1 METALQIILGIIAL
15 ICFLGG
21 VNLLTKGAQYFLP
34 KEMPPQ
40 IILDNA
46 FRFLSGIYLS
56 MGFLCSWAVM
66 KIAEIN
72 DLVYLLGVTVL
83 FSGLGRLYSRIKI
96 GKGSAYLT
104 FAMLLEFV
112 LAASLILLQYFR

>member
-1 METALQIILGIIAL
+1 METTLQIILGIIAL

-34 KEMPPQ
+34 KETPPQ
-40 IILDNA
+40 IILDNVL
-46 FRFLSGIYLS
+46 RFLSGIYLG
-56 MGFLCSWAVM
+56 MGFLCSWAVI

-72 DLVYLLGVTVL
+72 DLVYLLGIIVL
-83 FSGLGRLYSRIKI
+83 FSGLGRLYSRIKT
-96 GKGSAYLT
+96 GSGNAYLT
-104 FAMLLEFV
+104 FAMLLEFI